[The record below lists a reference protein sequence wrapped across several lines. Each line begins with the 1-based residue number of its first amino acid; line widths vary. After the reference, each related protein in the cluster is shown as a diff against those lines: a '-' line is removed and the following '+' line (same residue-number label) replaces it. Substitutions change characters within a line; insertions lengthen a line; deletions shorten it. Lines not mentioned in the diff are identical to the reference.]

1 MRWRTGI
8 PTIDEQNQRVDNAYK
23 AWVGEQNRDVH
34 YDHQLVNELELK
46 YKKELTYLTTL
57 IERQGGKVYPK
68 IKV

>member
-8 PTIDEQNQRVDNAYK
+8 PTVDEQNQRVDNAYK

-46 YKKELTYLTTL
+46 YKKELAYLTVL
-57 IERQGGKVYPK
+57 IEKQGGKVYSK